1 MDSLKDW
8 LRVLPAN
15 VLLGIGIVAITTSV
29 SAADSVFQKTLAI
42 ASPDQPVCEA
52 LSLERGLALLEE
64 RNRSVQAARS
74 NVGFAEADRQSAT
87 ARPNPILSYNN
98 TSINPRA
105 GIGSGGWQDKR
116 IDHVLR
122 IDQTIERGDKRAL
135 RIAAAE
141 EAMQAAQFDYTDTLR
156 QQILTFQMA
165 YYDLKLANE
174 KLAITQDNSQLFAD
188 TLQRSELR
196 YKTGDI
202 SGSDLARIRVDALR
216 AESDYANAK
225 NDLRFAQSQ
234 LAVLLGI
241 ESCTSQ
247 LSPLTPWPSN
257 ASLDNLPNPETL
269 AQQRPDV
276 QAARHRLEAA
286 RQGQKVANSLR
297 TRDITVG
304 VQYERFMPD
313 SANTYGFGV
322 AIPLFLG
329 YDYRGEIRRAATA
342 FDQAEFEYRKQ
353 LQESTEDIAR
363 SQQTYRNAVAREQ
376 NYLNTI
382 LPAARKA
389 AAAVEFAWKN
399 GAASL
404 LEWLDARRTLR
415 SVEFE
420 SSSAQADSAKALA
433 VLNAAQYVTATRQHK
448 PLHK

>member
-1 MDSLKDW
+1 MDSVKNWLKFFS
-8 LRVLPAN
+8 AN
-15 VLLGIGIVAITTSV
+15 SLLGAGMLATTTSV
-29 SAADSVFQKTLAI
+29 ATADSVFQKNVTL
-42 ASPDQPVCEA
+42 ASPDQTVCEA
-52 LSLERGLALLEE
+52 LSIERGLALLDE
-64 RNRSVQAARS
+64 RNRSLQAARS
-74 NVGFAEADRQSAT
+74 NINYAAADRESAA
-87 ARPNPILSYNN
+87 ARPNPILSYNSI
-98 TSINPRA
+98 SINPRA
-105 GIGSGGWQDKR
+105 GIGGGGWQDKR

-141 EAMQAAQFDYTDTLR
+141 EAIQAAQFDYTDTLR
-156 QQILTFQMA
+156 QQILTFQIA

-174 KLAITQDNSQLFAD
+174 KLAITKDNSQLFTD

-216 AESDYANAK
+216 ADSDYANAK
-225 NDLRFAQSQ
+225 NDLRLAQSQ

-241 ESCTSQ
+241 EACANQ
-247 LSPLTPWPSN
+247 LSPLNSWPNN
-257 ASLDNLPNPETL
+257 ANLDNLPNPETL

-276 QAARHRLEAA
+276 QAALHRVEAA

-304 VQYERFMPD
+304 MQYERYRPD
-313 SANTYGFGV
+313 SSNTYGFGI

-353 LQESTEDIAR
+353 LQESTEEIAR
-363 SQQTYRNAVAREQ
+363 SQQTYQNAVAREK
-376 NYLNTI
+376 NYLGTI

-420 SSSAQADSAKALA
+420 TSSAQADSAKALA
-433 VLNAAQYVTATRQHK
+433 VLNAAQYVK
-448 PLHK
+448 PPQKTSLPK